1 MRRLRLL
8 TPGDELT
15 LQEAHVQEL
24 RPMPGLERPFQFFVE
39 GAAKYP
45 YG

>member
-1 MRRLRLL
+1 MRRLHLL

-15 LQEAHVQEL
+15 LQQKRRLEIK
-24 RPMPGLERPFQFFVE
+24 PMPGLEKPFQFFVE

-45 YG
+45 FG